1 MAESSKPTLDAPPFP
16 PLKWD
21 GHFWKCRTILNSWRG
36 FQSRLGAYG
45 AVSSTTESDGA
56 VRLSVVPPAGAVAQ
70 PPAVEQANAYR
81 HLLDHEEEIRDAV
94 LQAIFDAYPAM
105 RARYPFGED
114 LAAKAMPP
122 LDRPEQLRAL
132 IGLSIVHVL
141 NVAKDGAA
149 YVGFDLGCTWEDE
162 HGLGVMTLL
171 GRLVEIPL
179 MGGEK
184 VGHADVSFE
193 EWIAEEDAKSDS

>member
-1 MAESSKPTLDAPPFP
+1 MAEFSKPTLNAPPFP

-56 VRLSVVPPAGAVAQ
+56 VRLSVVPPGGVVAQ

-81 HLLDHEEEIRDAV
+81 HLLDHEEEIRDAI

-105 RARYPFGED
+105 RARYPFGEE
-114 LAAKAMPP
+114 LAVKEMPT

-132 IGLSIVHVL
+132 LGLSIVHVL

-149 YVGFDLGCTWEDE
+149 YVGFEFGCTWEEE
-162 HGLGVMTLL
+162 HGLGVLTHRSRPVAIPFL
-171 GRLVEIPL
+171 GGATVSA
-179 MGGEK
+179 
-184 VGHADVSFE
+184 ADVASE
-193 EWIAEEDAKSDS
+193 EWIAEVDSESFG